1 MESQAF
7 DHQNDIEVPLYGT
20 ETHTCYTCN
29 EKFQLFELEIHF
41 LNCKGPLL
49 TNQSEEN
56 SNLDQNVFQESE
68 KFKDEI
74 SSEIKEEDQDIEVEK
89 TGNQENIQAINKK
102 SKFQCNQCS
111 KSYVYKYS
119 LESHIDA
126 IHSKKKFKCEFCDV
140 TLAYQRNLLTHL
152 KKNHLL
158 EYQKQKSISSKSD
171 SCSVNK
177 IKNDKYEIIEVNS
190 NKSFKCLICQKVYKS
205 SKIVRD
211 HHYHVHK
218 EKKLKCEKCCRLFLT
233 KFKLKAHFEKC
244 DNVKRQIIVDD
255 GNKSKA
261 ENKSDL
267 QIEGNDESEDKF
279 QCKEC
284 GKCFNELS
292 TLGTHSFLDHQKTI
306 VTKEEKVD
314 CDIKKCEIEAASTKD
329 KYKVDIRKYEIIDNI
344 EGKMYRCKQCE
355 KTFNKLNKFH
365 NHYIMTHR
373 EKTLKCE
380 KCPKLFATKYLLNL
394 HKEKCSGIRE
404 KKVLKEEKIKKEK
417 KVLKEKKTQRRQDKY
432 DIIENGESKMFQC
445 KICKKNFHKIVQIH
459 THFNLNHK
467 EKEFQCN
474 KCKKLFVFQYMLNIH
489 ERKCNG
495 IQKQRSSESIASK
508 CKKIEINATKMWQCI
523 ECKKTFK
530 YLHSFYPHY
539 KLNHREN
546 TFICEKCTKGFASQS
561 MHLSHQKECD
571 GTLKN
576 ESNMYYLVKSGETT
590 VFQCK
595 KCEKCYQKVASI
607 SEHFNQTHREKLFK
621 CEKCAKTFPFQSRLN
636 YHMAR
641 CTRDRVRKDHFKRP
655 RISESFYDLIKGE
668 NGTKFQCKV
677 CKKCFERKI
686 TYQNHFNQ
694 HHRENSSECSKCKTR
709 LFNPSELKKHSVQCQ
724 ETLNGRLS
732 NKCDI
737 CNDTFMSRLMMKRH
751 LRNHASNKKKTQLKS
766 VTKSFKMNCL
776 RKVDVQKLFHRSA
789 FINTFRCKIC
799 KKKLS
804 TKIMLNRHLKSV
816 HITLAKQKCT
826 KRSMKMDLKCGRTLK
841 SINKPINR
849 FREKCYICKIFL
861 EKRLLNVHLKRV
873 HCKRNHQCGRCKKAF
888 FQSVNLKRHQDSS
901 KKRKCHL
908 CEFSANL
915 KCDLKIHRLNE
926 HKSFR
931 SINNLYECSC
941 CHKRY
946 THKKNFKDHL
956 AIMHGSNFKQFRC
969 VICDKVYTWKA
980 NHRRHI
986 LRRHLQC
993 DFCDY
998 LGSTVSEILKHREEK
1013 HEARSIAKT
1022 LIQVLLNKTVAR
1034 SRNSEDVSVKKECE
1048 EILGEKCEI
1057 CEKVFRN
1064 RAGLASHLAS
1074 HNRKLHPKSY
1084 KCLTCNS
1091 TLISEKS
1098 YSKHLELDHNQYPH
1112 SCNICGKKF
1121 SSVNYIDKHKLIV
1134 HQRKNDIK
1142 CELCGIGFSAEQTL
1156 KFHISLVH
1164 KEKDLKC
1171 NLCDKTFRLG
1181 FQLKAHV
1188 AGFHEGKNKCIP
1200 CNRVWTN
1207 KQQYTDH
1214 LKIVHEGKT
1223 VAGRN
1228 DHIMCEK
1235 CGKVVMPKLMPRH
1248 MELWHTEN
1256 QQQCDIC
1263 GETFSRIGD
1272 FNTHCIYVHKVKRE
1286 SAINPNSKS
1295 NSGKFCNI
1303 CDKYCSNIY
1312 VHNNLKHN
1320 ENKEKRKY
1328 GSGKVCE
1335 ICQKYFTN
1343 YYLHR
1348 TRVHKNIKM
1357 NPSGRE
1363 CNICQRYYTNI
1374 YVHNNSIHKDKKIVY
1389 RCDKCDITFKYS
1401 SGLSTHNSKFH
1412 NTGEKLLECETC
1424 KKRYLDEFSLK
1435 THINNHHKNYFCTPC
1450 QQTFTSKF
1458 SYETHIKKVHKNVQ
1472 YICNKCGKDMCTLQS
1487 LTYHVTNVHSGVKN
1501 SKRVKKEMK

>member
-1 MESQAF
+1 M
-7 DHQNDIEVPLYGT
+7 
-20 ETHTCYTCN
+20 
-29 EKFQLFELEIHF
+29 
-41 LNCKGPLL
+41 
-49 TNQSEEN
+49 
-56 SNLDQNVFQESE
+56 
-68 KFKDEI
+68 
-74 SSEIKEEDQDIEVEK
+74 
-89 TGNQENIQAINKK
+89 
-102 SKFQCNQCS
+102 
-111 KSYVYKYS
+111 
-119 LESHIDA
+119 
-126 IHSKKKFKCEFCDV
+126 
-140 TLAYQRNLLTHL
+140 
-152 KKNHLL
+152 
-158 EYQKQKSISSKSD
+158 
-171 SCSVNK
+171 
-177 IKNDKYEIIEVNS
+177 
-190 NKSFKCLICQKVYKS
+190 
-205 SKIVRD
+205 
-211 HHYHVHK
+211 
-218 EKKLKCEKCCRLFLT
+218 
-233 KFKLKAHFEKC
+233 
-244 DNVKRQIIVDD
+244 
-255 GNKSKA
+255 
-261 ENKSDL
+261 
-267 QIEGNDESEDKF
+267 
-279 QCKEC
+279 
-284 GKCFNELS
+284 
-292 TLGTHSFLDHQKTI
+292 
-306 VTKEEKVD
+306 
-314 CDIKKCEIEAASTKD
+314 
-329 KYKVDIRKYEIIDNI
+329 
-344 EGKMYRCKQCE
+344 
-355 KTFNKLNKFH
+355 
-365 NHYIMTHR
+365 
-373 EKTLKCE
+373 
-380 KCPKLFATKYLLNL
+380 
-394 HKEKCSGIRE
+394 
-404 KKVLKEEKIKKEK
+404 
-417 KVLKEKKTQRRQDKY
+417 
-432 DIIENGESKMFQC
+432 
-445 KICKKNFHKIVQIH
+445 
-459 THFNLNHK
+459 
-467 EKEFQCN
+467 
-474 KCKKLFVFQYMLNIH
+474 
-489 ERKCNG
+489 
-495 IQKQRSSESIASK
+495 
-508 CKKIEINATKMWQCI
+508 
-523 ECKKTFK
+523 
-530 YLHSFYPHY
+530 
-539 KLNHREN
+539 
-546 TFICEKCTKGFASQS
+546 
-561 MHLSHQKECD
+561 
-571 GTLKN
+571 
-576 ESNMYYLVKSGETT
+576 
-590 VFQCK
+590 
-595 KCEKCYQKVASI
+595 
-607 SEHFNQTHREKLFK
+607 
-621 CEKCAKTFPFQSRLN
+621 
-636 YHMAR
+636 
-641 CTRDRVRKDHFKRP
+641 
-655 RISESFYDLIKGE
+655 
-668 NGTKFQCKV
+668 
-677 CKKCFERKI
+677 
-686 TYQNHFNQ
+686 
-694 HHRENSSECSKCKTR
+694 
-709 LFNPSELKKHSVQCQ
+709 
-724 ETLNGRLS
+724 
-732 NKCDI
+732 
-737 CNDTFMSRLMMKRH
+737 
-751 LRNHASNKKKTQLKS
+751 
-766 VTKSFKMNCL
+766 
-776 RKVDVQKLFHRSA
+776 
-789 FINTFRCKIC
+789 
-799 KKKLS
+799 
-804 TKIMLNRHLKSV
+804 
-816 HITLAKQKCT
+816 
-826 KRSMKMDLKCGRTLK
+826 
-841 SINKPINR
+841 
-849 FREKCYICKIFL
+849 
-861 EKRLLNVHLKRV
+861 
-873 HCKRNHQCGRCKKAF
+873 
-888 FQSVNLKRHQDSS
+888 
-901 KKRKCHL
+901 
-908 CEFSANL
+908 
-915 KCDLKIHRLNE
+915 
-926 HKSFR
+926 
-931 SINNLYECSC
+931 
-941 CHKRY
+941 
-946 THKKNFKDHL
+946 
-956 AIMHGSNFKQFRC
+956 
-969 VICDKVYTWKA
+969 
-980 NHRRHI
+980 
-986 LRRHLQC
+986 
-993 DFCDY
+993 
-998 LGSTVSEILKHREEK
+998 GSTVSEILKHREEK

-1091 TLISEKS
+1091 TFISEKS